1 MDFRTNINI
10 PKSDFSFSHQSKL
23 MVFGSCFS
31 ENIGQQLFRSKF
43 DVNVNPF
50 GILYNPASIAQVLR
64 RVMLNDPFS
73 ERDLFSHN
81 GLYHSMLHHGD
92 YSNVDAEL
100 CLNNI
105 NESLGKASADL
116 LKSDCLLIT
125 FGTAF
130 VYRFAET
137 GNVVSNC
144 HKLPASSF
152 TRDRLSVHEILNEWV
167 VLIKELRLENP
178 TLKILFTVSPI
189 RHWKDGAH
197 ENQLSKSTLLLAIDQ
212 IRKQV
217 GDVLYFPSY
226 EIVLDELRDYRFYA
240 DDMVHPSSSA
250 VNYIWERFR
259 ETYFDEETESVLS
272 QWNKIA
278 QAIAHRP
285 INKGTESHKYFLRQT
300 LLKLEEFQYKYPY
313 FVCTEEE
320 KILKDQLI

>member
-1 MDFRTNINI
+1 MDFRTKINI
-10 PKSDFSFSHQSKL
+10 PKSDFSFSHRSKL

-31 ENIGQQLFRSKF
+31 ENIGEQLSRSKF

-100 CLNNI
+100 CLDNI

-152 TRDRLSVHEILNEWV
+152 TRDRLSVDEILDEWV
-167 VLIKELRLENP
+167 LLIKELRLQNP

-217 GDVLYFPSY
+217 DDVLYFPSY

-259 ETYFDEETESVLS
+259 ETYFDEETESILS

-278 QAIAHRP
+278 QSIAHRP